1 MSNAPTSAEPV
12 MLIAGGSGSIGR
24 AVAAEALDRGWCVA
38 LHGRRAESLSG
49 VAAALNSERVKPL
62 AVDIAERDGVERL
75 IEQAAAWAGRLD
87 AVVDCVSAGPAGA
100 RISGLFSQTDPAAY
114 GAWLELSVA
123 YQQRLAHAALPWL
136 RRQGGT
142 FIAFVSD
149 AGRYAA
155 PRQSVLGA
163 ARAAT
168 IGFVR
173 NLAVEVARDAIRVH
187 CVSPSFVA
195 DSDSARR
202 LATQSADRMRR
213 AAERAGLGL
222 PTPADI
228 APMVVFL
235 CGEGARRIT
244 GQIISINGGVNA

>member
-1 MSNAPTSAEPV
+1 MSTAPTSAAPV

-24 AVAAEALDRGWCVA
+24 AVAAEAVQQGWRVA
-38 LHGRRAESLSG
+38 LHGRRAETVSASVVGLDR
-49 VAAALNSERVKPL
+49 ECVKSL
-62 AVDIAERDGVERL
+62 AVDITERDGVERL
-75 IEQAAAWAGRLD
+75 IEQASAWSQRLD

-100 RISGLFSQTDPAAY
+100 RITGLFNDTDPAAY

-149 AGRYAA
+149 AGRFAA

-187 CVSPSFVA
+187 CISPSFVA

-202 LATQSADRMRR
+202 LATQNADRMRK

-235 CGEGARRIT
+235 CGDGARRIT
-244 GQIISINGGVNA
+244 GQVISINGGMNA